1 MAKPV
6 ALIEQGEIKGLAGTT
21 DGDYLRWNSTTSA
34 WESQAGSGG
43 GGVSS
48 VTASAPLA
56 SSGGGTPNITLS
68 AGSNAQVLIS
78 NGSAY
83 SSQTVSGDAT
93 ITNAGAVTVT
103 GLQGYD
109 VSNAAP
115 ANNQLLV
122 WNSASSSWVPGGSA
136 QGGSGGGGIL
146 LYLNNQTTGESPT
159 TGLTNAKQVG
169 PIATD
174 TTNTLTSGTLSQVSY
189 DLIATFVTDV
199 DYPGITDIPAGLW
212 DFNFW
217 ASSTGTVTNQTI
229 VQIQVYKYNGTTAT
243 LLATSDDIYI
253 YDPTVTAQYIGNVTF
268 ANETILATDRIVIE
282 LRAKATQNN
291 KTITFSFG
299 GSTPAHLHTTI
310 PSVSGTGLVKVV
322 NGVFQTPASTLVD
335 ADVASNADIAVA
347 KLANGT
353 SGQILVA
360 GASDLAYQTMSG
372 DATMASTGALTLASS
387 GVSANTYGSA
397 SSVPVTTVDAKG
409 RVTGV
414 TDTSIAIS
422 ASQVTSG
429 TLSVARGGTGAS
441 TLTDRAVLVGNGT
454 DAITSVGPLT
464 DGQLIIGSTGGDPVA
479 ASLTGTANQIT
490 VTNATGQITLS
501 TPQNIATT
509 SSPTF
514 AGISIGT
521 SGSGTT
527 TIGNTTSGGAVSV
540 VASNGQSIAIGGAST
555 QTVSVGT
562 TGTGAVTIGNSGAT
576 TALAGSTVGVTSAAV
591 SVNPTGTGTTTIG
604 NTTNGGNV
612 SLSTA
617 LGSTLTFTPGALTST
632 IVAQTTAATAGGAIS
647 MTAGTGNTSGAGG
660 ALNATGGTG
669 GATGTGGAV
678 AILGGTG
685 GSTSGAGGAVS
696 LSSGSANGG
705 GNSGAVTVQSGNGVG
720 ATGIAGTVSVLGGNG
735 TNASSESTGNISIR
749 AGYNANTSFVSG
761 TVTIQGGYDSG
772 AATNVAPGYVR
783 ISGGDT
789 SFTANA
795 QTAGQVVIR
804 GGNNTAT
811 GTTGSNGGVVSVTG
825 GSGRLGGGITIRHG
839 ANTATPS
846 AGTTNCVL
854 IAGSA
859 TGSYQPSGAVQIEGG
874 QSTSSC
880 DIQIGRART
889 DAVRMGTASTSII
902 GSFTGIPSIS
912 TGPFAVPSS
921 SDQVVTAGANFAP
934 ASSYLRI
941 TSAGTLSVSG
951 NIDGTFHDGT
961 LLIIR
966 NVNTSAFTITIP
978 STGNIRTVANG
989 AKALAVGGCILLQYD
1004 ANNSAW
1010 YEIATALSAS

>member
-1 MAKPV
+1 
-6 ALIEQGEIKGLAGTT
+6 
-21 DGDYLRWNSTTSA
+21 
-34 WESQAGSGG
+34 
-43 GGVSS
+43 
-48 VTASAPLA
+48 LA
-56 SSGGGTPNITLS
+56 SSGGATPTISLS
-68 AGSNAQVLIS
+68 AGTDGQILVS
-78 NGSAY
+78 NGTAY

-122 WNSASSSWVPGGSA
+122 WNSTSSSWVPGSSA

-146 LYLNNQTTGESPT
+146 LYLNNQTNGQTPT

-174 TTNTLTSGTLSQVSY
+174 TTNTLTSGTLSQVNY

-217 ASSTGTVTNQTI
+217 ASGTSTVTNQTI
-229 VQIQVYKYNGTTAT
+229 VQIRVYKYNGTTAT

-253 YDPTVTAQYIGNVTF
+253 YDPSVTAQYIGNVTF

-291 KTITFSFG
+291 RTITFSFG

-322 NGVFQTPASTLVD
+322 NGVFQSPASTLVN

-372 DATMASTGALTLASS
+372 DATMASTGALTLANS

-414 TDTSIAIS
+414 VDTSIAIA

-429 TLSVARGGTGAS
+429 TLGVARGGTGAS

-501 TPQNIATT
+501 TPQDIATT

-514 AGISIGT
+514 AGASIAT
-521 SGSGTT
+521 TGSGTT
-527 TIGNTTSGGAVSV
+527 TIGNTTSGGTVTLVTPAAGTININNGYGAV
-540 VASNGQSIAIGGAST
+540 NIG
-555 QTVSVGT
+555 
-562 TGTGAVTIGNSGAT
+562 GTGAVTIGYNS
-576 TALAGSTVGVTSAAV
+576 VG
-591 SVNPTGTGTTTIG
+591 
-604 NTTNGGNV
+604 GGNV
-612 SLSTA
+612 TVETIGTATVRGQAALALGASGYGSITMATGISSSLSA
-617 LGSTLTFTPGALTST
+617 TPGSMTVTLGT
-632 IVAQTTAATAGGAIS
+632 QTTGNTAGGALS
-647 MTAGTGNTSGAGG
+647 MTAGTGVGSGAGG
-660 ALNATGGTG
+660 AFNVTAGTA

-678 AILGGTG
+678 AVLGGTG
-685 GSTSGAGGAVS
+685 GATSGTGGAVS
-696 LSSGSANGG
+696 ITAGNAGATTGDGGALTIQSGQGA
-705 GNSGAVTVQSGNGVG
+705 NSGASGIGG
-720 ATGIAGTVSVLGGNG
+720 SISILGGLG
-735 TNASSESTGNISIR
+735 TNTTTSEATGNITIR
-749 AGYNANTSFVSG
+749 AGRNTSLVRTGG
-761 TVTIQGGYDSG
+761 TVTIQGGCDLTG
-772 AATNVAPGYVR
+772 ASNGVPGYVR
-783 ISGGDT
+783 IQGGDNL
-789 SFTANA
+789 FTANGLG
-795 QTAGQVVIR
+795 AGLVSIR
-804 GGNNTAT
+804 GGNNSATSTAN
-811 GTTGSNGGVVSVTG
+811 SNGGNVSIVG
-825 GSGRLGGGITIRHG
+825 GSGRSGGSVTITGG
-839 ANTATPS
+839 AR
-846 AGTTNCVL
+846 GTGN
-854 IAGSA
+854 A
-859 TGSYQPSGAVQIEGG
+859 GAVTIQGASSSQSNYQAVTLSGG
-874 QSTSSC
+874 SV
-880 DIQIGRART
+880 DGNIQIGSGTSTAYVAVGDPTTKGAGNYT
-889 DAVRMGTASTSII
+889 DYTPVLMNGFVAFTPTSQ
-902 GSFTGIPSIS
+902 T
-912 TGPFAVPSS
+912 
-921 SDQVVTAGANFAP
+921 VTAAADFDP
-934 ASSYLRI
+934 RTSYLQI
-941 TSAGTLSVSG
+941 SSAGALSVSG
-951 NIDGTFHDGT
+951 NFTGTSTYPSGAF
-961 LLIIR
+961 LIIR
-966 NVNTSAFTITIP
+966 NIGSFTITIP
-978 STGNIRTVANG
+978 ATGAIRTLTNG
-989 AKALAVGGCILLQYD
+989 AKALAVGGSITVQYD
-1004 ANNSAW
+1004 GTTGFW
-1010 YEIATALSAS
+1010 YECATVLNAS